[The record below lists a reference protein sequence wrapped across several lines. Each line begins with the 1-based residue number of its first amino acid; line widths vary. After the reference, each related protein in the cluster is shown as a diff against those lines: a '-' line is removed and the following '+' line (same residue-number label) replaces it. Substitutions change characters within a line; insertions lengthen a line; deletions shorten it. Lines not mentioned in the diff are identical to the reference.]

1 MCTFTYIY
9 DLFWFERKHFL
20 LNKGRIHS
28 NSGAVKKGTPTER
41 MKNEKTST
49 IQRINFHLYV
59 VFYNVSFLFRKNEN
73 KCTSLSLIFG
83 KITQFGKL
91 MPNQGERNF
100 AQLVI
105 LIKKPY
111 WIHFVPSSNS
121 TMAGSVKS
129 IPGVT
134 NCLRSLLQFAMANL

>member
-1 MCTFTYIY
+1 MT
-9 DLFWFERKHFL
+9 DLKK
-20 LNKGRIHS
+20 NKDRIHS
-28 NSGAVKKGTPTER
+28 NSGAVKKGTPTAR
-41 MKNEKTST
+41 MKNENRAQSSVS
-49 IQRINFHLYV
+49 IFIYMYIVYFWC
-59 VFYNVSFLFRKNEN
+59 VFFGKNPWKNEN
-73 KCTSLSLIFG
+73 KCTTSLGLIFG
-83 KITQFGKL
+83 KIKQSDKL

-121 TMAGSVKS
+121 TMTDSVKS

-134 NCLRSLLQFAMANL
+134 DTLGSLLQFAMTNL